1 MLGFSLSCQRY
12 LKIEGE
18 RVMDKKRILVV
29 GSGGREH
36 AILWKLRQSR
46 RVGELF
52 SSQANAGIA
61 QIAEDLKNPVETAED
76 VARLVEQA
84 KTLGIDITIVGS
96 DKPLELGVVDAFQ
109 DAGLAILGPTRDA
122 AQIEWDKV
130 FAKYLMVRN
139 NIPTAPFTVFTE
151 LEPALRHVHERR
163 DLPFMVKAS
172 RLARGQGALKCK
184 DESQAVFQ
192 LERILKT
199 KSFGEDQA
207 AIVEKCLTG
216 SELSVTAI
224 TDGESFQTWP
234 YIRDYK
240 KLLDGD
246 KGGNC
251 GSMGAWGPASLGK
264 GKFLIHRQVKRRV
277 VEPVL
282 RALRVRG
289 RTFVGWLYPGI
300 MVNLFGVKVLEFNA
314 RLGNPEAQVL
324 MRRLR
329 TDLLDIVEAI
339 LARQLKKLKIEW
351 HRKYAVC
358 VVMATEGYPQAD
370 EDEYPKASIEG
381 LHEAAKVPT
390 VVVFHGGTMEENN
403 VIYTAGGRPLS
414 VTALGD
420 TLVEARERVY
430 DAVEW
435 RISCPKLKYRLDI
448 AQI

>member
-1 MLGFSLSCQRY
+1 MS
-12 LKIEGE
+12 
-18 RVMDKKRILVV
+18 KKRVLVV
-29 GSGGREH
+29 GDGEFGDGRMH
-36 AILWKLRQSR
+36 ALLWKLRQSK
-46 RVGELF
+46 RVGELY
-52 SSQANAGIA
+52 SSQVNAGIA
-61 QIAEDLKNPVETAED
+61 QIAEDLNNPVETAED
-76 VARLVEQA
+76 VARLVDQA

-130 FAKYLMVRN
+130 FSKNLMVRN
-139 NIPTAPFTVFTE
+139 NIPTAPFSVFTE
-151 LEPALRHVHERR
+151 FESAAHHVRARR

-172 RLARGQGALKCK
+172 RLARGQGALKCHTVA
-184 DESQAVFQ
+184 DAIFQ

-199 KSFGEDQA
+199 RSFGEDQA

-224 TDGESFQTWP
+224 TDGKSFQIWP

-246 KGGNC
+246 KGGNT
-251 GSMGAWGPASLGK
+251 GSMGACGPDSLGT
-264 GKFLIHRQVKRRV
+264 GRFLIHRQVRRRV

-282 RALRVRG
+282 EALRVRG

-314 RLGNPEAQVL
+314 RLGNPEAQVH

-329 TDLLDIVEAI
+329 TDLLDIVEAC
-339 LARQLKKLKIEW
+339 LAGQLKKLKIEW
-351 HRKYAVC
+351 YRKYAVC
-358 VVMATEGYPQAD
+358 VVMATEGYPEAD
-370 EDEYPKASIEG
+370 KYPKVPIKG
-381 LHEAAKVPT
+381 LDEAAKVPT
-390 VVVFHGGTMEENN
+390 VVVFHGGTMEENG
-403 VIYTAGGRPLS
+403 VIYTAGGRALS

-420 TLVEARERVY
+420 TLTEARERVY
-430 DAVEW
+430 DVVDW
-435 RISCPKLKYRLDI
+435 RISCPKLQYRTDI
-448 AQI
+448 AQL